1 MCTVRNFSTGKCTV
15 SSKLDRAGLDNCIAR
30 DRLQV
35 FLVFNY
41 TVIIMLFKL
50 SLVQQEDLRTKLGL
64 N

>member
-1 MCTVRNFSTGKCTV
+1 MCTVRNFSTGKCTI
-15 SSKLDRAGLDNCIAR
+15 SLDLDRARLDNCIAR